1 MPTEVEWALL
11 KAKVEQTD
19 AELRELRE
27 ETIVSLQ
34 AKTDKLCK
42 DFSTVKNIAVG
53 RDNTEPCQQLCSY
66 RFVEGFVMSGKIL
79 LLILIL
85 VAGIAGQQY
94 RAVKGHPVITLIEG
108 DKNDCSQR

>member
-11 KAKVEQTD
+11 KAKVEKTE
-19 AELRELRE
+19 AELKELRE

-53 RDNTEPCQQLCSY
+53 MAIYYLLQQL
-66 RFVEGFVMSGKIL
+66 GITDL
-79 LLILIL
+79 LKALL
-85 VAGIAGQQY
+85 
-94 RAVKGHPVITLIEG
+94 
-108 DKNDCSQR
+108 

>member
-11 KAKVEQTD
+11 KAKVEHTE

-53 RDNTEPCQQLCSY
+53 MAIYYLLQQL
-66 RFVEGFVMSGKIL
+66 GLTDL
-79 LLILIL
+79 LKALL
-85 VAGIAGQQY
+85 
-94 RAVKGHPVITLIEG
+94 
-108 DKNDCSQR
+108 

>member
-11 KAKVEQTD
+11 KAKVEQTE

-42 DFSTVKNIAVG
+42 DFSTVKN
-53 RDNTEPCQQLCSY
+53 NS
-66 RFVEGFVMSGKIL
+66 RF
-79 LLILIL
+79 
-85 VAGIAGQQY
+85 GQIIGNCHIVVTGCY
-94 RAVKGHPVITLIEG
+94 TRLTFY
-108 DKNDCSQR
+108 

>member
-11 KAKVEQTD
+11 KAKVEQTGK
-19 AELRELRE
+19 ELRELRE

-53 RDNTEPCQQLCSY
+53 MAIYYLLQQL
-66 RFVEGFVMSGKIL
+66 GITDL
-79 LLILIL
+79 LKALL
-85 VAGIAGQQY
+85 
-94 RAVKGHPVITLIEG
+94 
-108 DKNDCSQR
+108 

>member
-11 KAKVEQTD
+11 KAKVERTE

-34 AKTDKLCK
+34 SKTDKLCK

-53 RDNTEPCQQLCSY
+53 MALYYLCQQLGLTDL
-66 RFVEGFVMSGKIL
+66 VKAL
-79 LLILIL
+79 L
-85 VAGIAGQQY
+85 
-94 RAVKGHPVITLIEG
+94 
-108 DKNDCSQR
+108 

>member
-11 KAKVEQTD
+11 KAKVEQTGK
-19 AELRELRE
+19 ELKELRE

-53 RDNTEPCQQLCSY
+53 MAIYYLLQQL
-66 RFVEGFVMSGKIL
+66 GLTDL
-79 LLILIL
+79 LKALL
-85 VAGIAGQQY
+85 
-94 RAVKGHPVITLIEG
+94 
-108 DKNDCSQR
+108 

>member
-11 KAKVEQTD
+11 KAKVEQTRK
-19 AELRELRE
+19 ELKELRE

-53 RDNTEPCQQLCSY
+53 MAIYYLLQQL
-66 RFVEGFVMSGKIL
+66 GLTDL
-79 LLILIL
+79 LKALL
-85 VAGIAGQQY
+85 
-94 RAVKGHPVITLIEG
+94 
-108 DKNDCSQR
+108 

>member
-11 KAKVEQTD
+11 KAKVEQTGK
-19 AELRELRE
+19 ELKELRE

-53 RDNTEPCQQLCSY
+53 MAIYYLLQQL
-66 RFVEGFVMSGKIL
+66 GITDL
-79 LLILIL
+79 LKALL
-85 VAGIAGQQY
+85 
-94 RAVKGHPVITLIEG
+94 
-108 DKNDCSQR
+108 

>member
-11 KAKVEQTD
+11 KAKVEQTRK
-19 AELRELRE
+19 ELKELRE

-53 RDNTEPCQQLCSY
+53 MAIYYLLQQL
-66 RFVEGFVMSGKIL
+66 GITDL
-79 LLILIL
+79 LKALL
-85 VAGIAGQQY
+85 
-94 RAVKGHPVITLIEG
+94 
-108 DKNDCSQR
+108 

>member
-11 KAKVEQTD
+11 KAKVEQTGK
-19 AELRELRE
+19 ELKELRE

-53 RDNTEPCQQLCSY
+53 MAVYYLLQQL
-66 RFVEGFVMSGKIL
+66 GITDL
-79 LLILIL
+79 LKALL
-85 VAGIAGQQY
+85 
-94 RAVKGHPVITLIEG
+94 
-108 DKNDCSQR
+108 

>member
-11 KAKVEQTD
+11 KAKVAQTE
-19 AELRELRE
+19 AELKELRE

-53 RDNTEPCQQLCSY
+53 MAIYYLLQQL
-66 RFVEGFVMSGKIL
+66 GITDL
-79 LLILIL
+79 LKALL
-85 VAGIAGQQY
+85 
-94 RAVKGHPVITLIEG
+94 
-108 DKNDCSQR
+108 

>member
-11 KAKVEQTD
+11 KAKVAQTE
-19 AELRELRE
+19 AELKELRD

-53 RDNTEPCQQLCSY
+53 MAIYYLLQQL
-66 RFVEGFVMSGKIL
+66 GLTDL
-79 LLILIL
+79 LKALL
-85 VAGIAGQQY
+85 
-94 RAVKGHPVITLIEG
+94 
-108 DKNDCSQR
+108 